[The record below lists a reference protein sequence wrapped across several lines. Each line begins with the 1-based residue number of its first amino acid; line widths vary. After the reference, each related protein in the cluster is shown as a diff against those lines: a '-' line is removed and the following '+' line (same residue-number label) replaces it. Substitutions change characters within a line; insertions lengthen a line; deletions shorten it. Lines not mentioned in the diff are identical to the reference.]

1 MKKHQQVFSIFW
13 MLVGVYFTI
22 SGYRLGIGS
31 LHKPGPGLIFFLA
44 ALLLTI
50 LSIIDLVGT
59 FRGKSVAEEDKKKD
73 SLWSSVRWQKVLIVL
88 GGLLAYACF
97 LNILGFLL
105 STSLLMF
112 FLYKVVEPTGWL
124 VAGVS
129 SISTILFSYLIF
141 EVWLKVSLPVGFL
154 GF

>member
-1 MKKHQQVFSIFW
+1 MKKHQQVSSIFW

-22 SGYRLGIGS
+22 SGYRLGIGR

-50 LSIIDLVGT
+50 LSIINLVGT

-88 GGLLAYACF
+88 GGLVAYACF
-97 LNILGFLL
+97 LEILGFFL
-105 STSLLMF
+105 SAFLLMF

-124 VAGVS
+124 VALVS
-129 SISTILFSYLIF
+129 CIITLFFVYLIF
-141 EVWLKVSLPVGFL
+141 GVWLEVFLPVGFL